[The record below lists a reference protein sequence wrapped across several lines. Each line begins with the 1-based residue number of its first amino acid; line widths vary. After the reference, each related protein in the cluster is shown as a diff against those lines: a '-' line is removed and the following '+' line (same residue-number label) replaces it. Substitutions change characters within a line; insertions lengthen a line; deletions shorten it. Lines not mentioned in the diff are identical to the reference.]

1 MIGLQVLTL
10 LKNKGN
16 LIDTKAI
23 AHLTPKQLSQ
33 AFAQARLIKVQWK
46 EKNKLKTRQ

>member
-1 MIGLQVLTL
+1 MIGLQV

-23 AHLTPKQLSQ
+23 AQLTPKQLSQ
-33 AFAQARLIKVQWK
+33 AFAQARFIKAVYVS
-46 EKNKLKTRQ
+46 TMYI